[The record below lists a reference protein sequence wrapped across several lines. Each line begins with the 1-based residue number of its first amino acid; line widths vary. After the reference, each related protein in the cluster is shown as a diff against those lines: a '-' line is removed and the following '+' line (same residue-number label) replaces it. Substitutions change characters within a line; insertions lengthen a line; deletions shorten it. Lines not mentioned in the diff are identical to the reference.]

1 MPYNL
6 AFLSPPFLPHNSA
19 FISLI
24 WLFYF
29 PNKAGNTAEWISS
42 SFAQFVKLRCSL
54 ASLLSLSLSLSLSAL
69 STADCIPVVVLLL
82 RWILGHLAERTLLP
96 SLSRPPPLFSPSCN
110 YFACAFCIFQMFS
123 FVFFLVSRRG
133 QRSDC
138 AVGVSP
144 PYSAIA
150 IG

>member
-24 WLFYF
+24 WLFF
-29 PNKAGNTAEWISS
+29 FRNNAGNTAEWISS

-54 ASLLSLSLSLSLSAL
+54 SSLSLSLSAL

-96 SLSRPPPLFSPSCN
+96 SLSRPPPHSFPLPVTISLAP
-110 YFACAFCIFQMFS
+110 FAFFKCFLL
-123 FVFFLVSRRG
+123 FFLVSRRG

>member
-54 ASLLSLSLSLSLSAL
+54 SSLCLCLCLSPLSRLPTAFLWSFFYFVGFWDTWLSAL
-69 STADCIPVVVLLL
+69 SCP
-82 RWILGHLAERTLLP
+82 P
-96 SLSRPPPLFSPSCN
+96 SH
-110 YFACAFCIFQMFS
+110 
-123 FVFFLVSRRG
+123 
-133 QRSDC
+133 
-138 AVGVSP
+138 SP
-144 PYSAIA
+144 PTLSPLPVTISLAPFA
-150 IG
+150 FFKCFLLFFFW

>member
-24 WLFYF
+24 WLFF
-29 PNKAGNTAEWISS
+29 FRNNAGNTAEWISS

-54 ASLLSLSLSLSLSAL
+54 SSLSLSLSAL

-123 FVFFLVSRRG
+123 FVFFG
-133 QRSDC
+133 QSTRTAQRLRC
-138 AVGVSP
+138 WR
-144 PYSAIA
+144 
-150 IG
+150 